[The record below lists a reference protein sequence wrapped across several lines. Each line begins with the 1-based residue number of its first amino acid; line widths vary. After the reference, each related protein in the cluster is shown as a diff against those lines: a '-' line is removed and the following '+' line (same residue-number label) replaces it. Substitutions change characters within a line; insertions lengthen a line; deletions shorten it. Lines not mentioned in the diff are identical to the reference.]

1 MLLAGKNIPPGLDM
15 KMTAL
20 SATDYQVL
28 LYDREVQVWDA
39 LCGWAITLREESVDY
54 SVVALIERA

>member
-1 MLLAGKNIPPGLDM
+1 M